1 MHFICM
7 PAPQIFRDGD
17 VEAPGD
23 YEGPRE
29 TAGIVSFLTKQ
40 TGPPSLLL
48 TDAAVVKA
56 FRAFSDEKDTVS
68 EHSHCPPICFV
79 VPSLPVFGSCRSRTF
94 PAFRALG
101 DEKDTVGERL
111 LQ

>member
-1 MHFICM
+1 MHFTCM

-17 VEAPGD
+17 VEAPGN

-48 TDAAVVKA
+48 TDAAAVKA
-56 FRAFSDEKDTVS
+56 FRAFSDEKDIVS
-68 EHSHCPPICFV
+68 EHSRCPPICFV
-79 VPSLPVFGSCRSRTF
+79 VASLPLILNFRSHTF
-94 PAFRALG
+94 PALRAFG